1 MNSASILIDRFQQ
14 LTANHDTQFEPQI
27 AQIRQRLDIELA
39 QLQQQETALVEA
51 QDQALQE
58 LWQAINTDARF
69 LLTTAQFQ
77 SFIQSVVPKERS
89 WYSSR
94 PNIQVTSQVTNWLL
108 SQSTEAIGISN
119 YQEDVDHDAYDDERT
134 FTMYSYGVDI
144 QWGDKE
150 LNIDEVQMKR
160 VYGIAEQRINDQA
173 EQIEDL
179 SDRLNGFYKRNQ
191 QTEDEK
197 MLMLEMGYL
206 VYYCCTLLK
215 LQPQK
220 VQLVY
225 DSTVTSE

>member
-27 AQIRQRLDIELA
+27 AQIHQRLDIELA

-77 SFIQSVVPKERS
+77 SFVQSVVPKERS

-94 PNIQVTSQVTNWLL
+94 PNIQVASQVTDWLL
-108 SQSTEAIGISN
+108 CQSTEAIGIFN
-119 YQEDVDHDAYDDERT
+119 YQEDVDDDGYDDERT

-144 QWGDKE
+144 QWGNKE
-150 LNIDEVQMKR
+150 LNISEIETKR
-160 VYGIAEQRINDQA
+160 AYGISAQRINDQA

-179 SDRLNGFYKRNQ
+179 SDKLNDFYEWNQ
-191 QTEDEK
+191 QTAEEK
-197 MLMLEMGYL
+197 ILMLEMGYL

>member
-39 QLQQQETALVEA
+39 QLQQQETALVQA
-51 QDQALQE
+51 QEQALQE

-69 LLTTAQFQ
+69 FLTTVQFQ
-77 SFIQSVVPKERS
+77 SFVESVVPKKRS
-89 WYSSR
+89 WYSSL
-94 PNIQVTSQVTNWLL
+94 PDIHVASQVTDWLL
-108 SQSTEAIGISN
+108 SQSTEVIGISN
-119 YQEDVDHDAYDDERT
+119 YREDVDHDAYDDERT

-144 QWGDKE
+144 RWGDKE

-160 VYGIAEQRINDQA
+160 LYGIAEQRINDQA
-173 EQIEDL
+173 DQLEDL
-179 SDRLNGFYKRNQ
+179 SDRLNDFYQRNQ
-191 QTEDEK
+191 QTEEEK

-225 DSTVTSE
+225 DSTITFE